1 VSYPDAKDVYRVL
14 KPFEQSIMAVHL
26 RAWDRLFNNPE
37 FATMV
42 YGQTGTGVMFD
53 LLSQEVLAEFGEN
66 KDVTLVP
73 YQGRS
78 LRVIFN
84 DPDGRVIARFKHGSN
99 RGLGQNIDTAANWKF
114 IDADAQLPGMP
125 EDAMKVEIL
134 WYENLMRTKID
145 SVEITARDG
154 KHKLWSYPI
163 GKEPDVATLPF
174 IEPVG
179 PTAPAKP
186 AGGLVTVKPMKKTT
200 ENKDDE

>member
-1 VSYPDAKDVYRVL
+1 MSYPDANDVYRVL

-26 RAWDRLFNNPE
+26 RAWDRLFSNPE

-53 LLSQEVLAEFGEN
+53 LLSQEVLVEFGED

-78 LRVIFN
+78 LRMIFKGA
-84 DPDGRVIARFKHGSN
+84 DGCVIARFKHGSN
-99 RGLGQNIDTAANWKF
+99 RGLGQNIDTKANWKF
-114 IDADAQLPGMP
+114 IDAEAQLPGMP

-134 WYENLMRTKID
+134 WYENLLRTKID

-154 KHKLWSYPI
+154 KHKLWSYAI

-179 PTAPAKP
+179 PTTPARP
-186 AGGLVTVKPMKKTT
+186 AGELVSLKPVKKTT
-200 ENKDDE
+200 ENEDDE